1 MDERSNVMI
10 NRIKNGHINGR
21 ESGRAIK
28 GRVSTRIN
36 RSSELLAQKL
46 KAEGITNSQ
55 VLHAIANS
63 PRHIFIPEILAHK
76 AYDNTAL
83 PIGQGQTIS
92 QPYIVA
98 KMSELLLKGKQE
110 NNVVGNRPK
119 NILEIGTGSGYQ
131 TSILAQ
137 LTDKVFSV
145 ERIKSLQFQA
155 KRCLRAMDL
164 HNISMKHGDGWQGW
178 ASKAPFDAII
188 VTAGAASVPQALLD
202 QLNDGGRLVIPVGE
216 QTQILKIIT
225 RQGNNY
231 HEQQVEAVRFV
242 PLVPGDL
249 L

>member
-1 MDERSNVMI
+1 MISSRIGGKSKRS
-10 NRIKNGHINGR
+10 G
-21 ESGRAIK
+21 
-28 GRVSTRIN
+28 
-36 RSSELLAQKL
+36 ELLAQKL
-46 KAEGITNSQ
+46 QQEGITNPV
-55 VLHAIANS
+55 VLSAIANS
-63 PRHIFIPEILAHK
+63 PRHIFVPEILAHK

-98 KMSELLLKGKQE
+98 KMSELLLANG
-110 NNVVGNRPK
+110 RPK

-137 LTDKVFSV
+137 ITDKVFSV
-145 ERIKSLQFQA
+145 ERIKALQWQA

-178 ASKAPFDAII
+178 QSKGPYEAII
-188 VTAGAASVPQALLD
+188 VTAAPVDVPPALLE
-202 QLNDGGRLVIPVGE
+202 QLADGGRLIIPVGNE
-216 QTQILKIIT
+216 TQILKIIT
-225 RQGNNY
+225 RSGDEY
-231 HEQQVEAVRFV
+231 HEQQIEAVRFV

>member
-1 MDERSNVMI
+1 M
-10 NRIKNGHINGR
+10 
-21 ESGRAIK
+21 
-28 GRVSTRIN
+28 
-36 RSSELLAQKL
+36 Q
-46 KAEGITNSQ
+46 
-55 VLHAIANS
+55 AIAQS
-63 PRHIFIPEILAHK
+63 PRHIFVPEILAHK

-98 KMSELLLKGKQE
+98 KMSELLLAG
-110 NNVVGNRPK
+110 GRPK

-145 ERIKSLQFQA
+145 ERIKALQWQA

-164 HNISMKHGDGWQGW
+164 HNVSMKHGDGWQGW
-178 ASKAPFDAII
+178 KSKGPFEAII
-188 VTAGAASVPQALLD
+188 VTAAPASVPPALLS
-202 QLNDGGRLVIPVGE
+202 QLADGGRLIIPVGE

-225 RQGNNY
+225 RDGDTFN
-231 HEQQVEAVRFV
+231 EQQVEAVRFV